1 MHTAMNTY
9 KHTYTHIY
17 TYTQTHTHT
26 HPEDSVNN
34 DFIFPISTIPKLFVP
49 LDPSGCQDLQEKRI
63 KVRNGALLIYL
74 FIPHLAPDGI
84 LGGSLRWTIQTDNN
98 IPKFLSRAHKVLREL
113 PRSASPASSPAPSPC
128 KHTSLHCCTSFI
140 RTIHCIFSHA
150 FESFYLLSLLPDM
163 PFPSQFYSLNQSSSI
178 TCCKKPFLITRAN
191 SDTCLHSLIM

>member
-1 MHTAMNTY
+1 M
-9 KHTYTHIY
+9 
-17 TYTQTHTHT
+17 
-26 HPEDSVNN
+26 NN

-150 FESFYLLSLLPDM
+150 FKSFYLLSLL
-163 PFPSQFYSLNQSSSI
+163 I
-178 TCCKKPFLITRAN
+178 CRFLVN
-191 SDTCLHSLIM
+191 STL